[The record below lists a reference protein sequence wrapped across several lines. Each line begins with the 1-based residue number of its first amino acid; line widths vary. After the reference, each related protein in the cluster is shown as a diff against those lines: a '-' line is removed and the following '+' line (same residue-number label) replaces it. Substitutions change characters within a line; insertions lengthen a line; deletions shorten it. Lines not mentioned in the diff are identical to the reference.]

1 MTDGAGQPTLGELSR
16 LGRSMR
22 IDLFPDRPY
31 WWEAMPKDV
40 PPEASLPN
48 QVDVVVVGSGFTG
61 LSAALT
67 LLRRGRSVA
76 VLDAG
81 PVGYGASTRN
91 GGQVGSGNQKFRV
104 RDLIALRGLKLATAL
119 LREGVA
125 MLDFIEQLVLDEKIA
140 CHFSRCGRFRGAVR
154 PASYEAM
161 ARDMDDLRR
170 LTGVDAYAVPR
181 SEQHREIG
189 TDSFFGGSVLPNDAG
204 IHPGLFHAGLVDRI
218 AAADGVVVGH
228 NRVVS
233 LLRLDDGFSVAT
245 ERARIHA
252 RDVIIATN
260 GYTRDLVGYLD
271 RRIVPVQ
278 SAIIATE
285 RIPASLM
292 NGIMPTRRMYG
303 NTNRAYS
310 YFRPAPDEDRV
321 LWGGRV
327 GRLAAPGSGAA
338 FRHLARDLL
347 RIFPQL
353 NDARVTHGWVGNT
366 GFTFDTLP
374 HLGRTPDG
382 VHYAMGYCGSGVSR
396 STFFGNKIALKLL
409 GDPAGQTPFDEIA
422 FPSHAF
428 HFMAKPAVPVVET
441 VYRLRDH
448 FNL

>member
-1 MTDGAGQPTLGELSR
+1 MTDAARQPTLSELSAS
-16 LGRSMR
+16 GRSMHK
-22 IDLFPDRPY
+22 DLFPDRPY
-31 WWEAMPKDV
+31 WWEAMPKDTQD
-40 PPEASLPN
+40 EASLPK

-81 PVGYGASTRN
+81 RAGYGASTRN
-91 GGQVGSGNQKFRV
+91 GGQVGSGNQKFKV

-140 CHFSRCGRFRGAVR
+140 CHFSRCGRFRGATR

-189 TDSFFGGSVLPNDAG
+189 TDFFYGGSVLPNDAG
-204 IHPGLFHAGLVDRI
+204 IHPGLFHSGLVDRI
-218 AAADGVVVGH
+218 VAADGVVVGH
-228 NRVVS
+228 SRVVS
-233 LLRLDDGFSVAT
+233 LTRLGDGFSVAT
-245 ERARIHA
+245 DRAHIRA

-285 RIPASLM
+285 SVPACLM
-292 NGIMPTRRMYG
+292 DEIMPTRRMYG
-303 NTNRAYS
+303 NTNRAFS
-310 YFRPAPDEDRV
+310 YFRPAPVEHRI

-347 RIFPQL
+347 QVFPQL
-353 NDARVTHGWVGNT
+353 IDARVTHGWVGNI
-366 GFTFDTLP
+366 GYTFDALP
-374 HLGRTPDG
+374 HLGRTPEG
-382 VHYAMGYCGSGVSR
+382 VHYAMGYCGTGASR

-409 GDPAGQTPFDEIA
+409 GDPKGRTPFDEIA
-422 FPSHAF
+422 FPSHPF
-428 HFMAKPAVPVVET
+428 HFMAKPAVPIVET